1 VTPWSIRIQLA
12 LKRGLDLV
20 TAAFGLVAFAP
31 LLTLVGAAIKLE
43 DRRSGLFFNDWVMGR
58 GESRFKMLKFRT
70 MVPHPIDYG
79 DRPEIHGGSP
89 LVTRVGAV
97 LRRYKLDELPQL
109 VNVLR
114 GDMSLVGPRPMDP
127 VRFGKATAFERQR
140 LLMRPGLTGWAQVN
154 GNIHWSWPERMQMD
168 VWYVDRWSLL
178 LDLRILRATLPVI
191 LGGERRGE
199 RPPER
204 VTDDTY
210 RVAWPGF
217 GRHRGAGPEP
227 QEDERNA

>member
-1 VTPWSIRIQLA
+1 
-12 LKRGLDLV
+12 
-20 TAAFGLVAFAP
+20 
-31 LLTLVGAAIKLE
+31 
-43 DRRSGLFFNDWVMGR
+43 
-58 GESRFKMLKFRT
+58 
-70 MVPHPIDYG
+70 
-79 DRPEIHGGSP
+79 
-89 LVTRVGAV
+89 
-97 LRRYKLDELPQL
+97 
-109 VNVLR
+109 
-114 GDMSLVGPRPMDP
+114 
-127 VRFGKATAFERQR
+127 
-140 LLMRPGLTGWAQVN
+140 MRPGLTGWAQVN